1 MKRDENPMESSSQA
15 SEIPDSEDP
24 SRRRVRS
31 EVYDREFF
39 LSPLL
44 EGYDE
49 FQRGALSTVKA
60 RQIDMLEIFPGCRLL
75 EVGFG
80 RGEFLMHCARAGA
93 QVAGVDYADAAV
105 EIGRQTLA
113 GVPGVDLRRADAR
126 HLPHAEG
133 TFDRAYS
140 GDTIE
145 HMCRADAIEML
156 AEMYRVLRPGG
167 FLLVKTTPNTIFVR
181 WVYPLAKLVL
191 RRIDAQGVA
200 LLERQL
206 QVMRE
211 VHVDEYNPFN
221 LRSAA
226 REAGLVA
233 PLVWV
238 DADIFRSGGH
248 KYSDKFKSSLLLRLV
263 GRVGRMWPFPTLLG
277 NDLYLKCVK
286 PGGPG
291 PS

>member
-1 MKRDENPMESSSQA
+1 MKRDETLIERATQPSDV
-15 SEIPDSEDP
+15 PDSDDA
-24 SRRRVRS
+24 SRRRVPA

-60 RQIDMLEIFPGCRLL
+60 RQLDMLELSPGCRIL

-80 RGEFLMHCARAGA
+80 RGEFLLHCARAGA
-93 QVAGVDYADAAV
+93 QVAGVDYADAAI
-105 EIGRQTLA
+105 EIGRETLA
-113 GVPGVDLRRADAR
+113 GVPGADLRRADAR
-126 HLPHAEG
+126 HLPYHTG

-156 AEMYRVLRPGG
+156 AEMFRVLRPGG

-181 WVYPLAKLVL
+181 WIYPWAKLLL
-191 RRIDAQGVA
+191 RLIDPKGVA
-200 LLERQL
+200 IMERQL
-206 QVMRE
+206 QLMRE
-211 VHVDEYNPFN
+211 VHIDEYNPFN
-221 LRSAA
+221 LKSAA
-226 REAGLVA
+226 REAGLAA
-233 PLVWV
+233 PHVWV
-238 DADIFRSGGH
+238 DADIFRSGDH
-248 KYSDKFKSSLLLRLV
+248 KYSEEFKSNPLLRLV
-263 GRVGRMWPFPTLLG
+263 GAVGRMWPFPILLG

-286 PGGPG
+286 PKA
-291 PS
+291 SV

>member
-1 MKRDENPMESSSQA
+1 MKRDETLTERSVSDA
-15 SEIPDSEDP
+15 DDA
-24 SRRRVRS
+24 SRRRVPA
-31 EVYDREFF
+31 EVYDRDFF

-60 RQIDMLEIFPGCRLL
+60 RQLDMLELFPGCRIL

-80 RGEFLMHCARAGA
+80 RGEFLLHCARAGA

-105 EIGRQTLA
+105 EIGRETLA
-113 GVPGVDLRRADAR
+113 GVPGADVRRADAR
-126 HLPHAEG
+126 HLPYHTG

-156 AEMYRVLRPGG
+156 GEMFRVLRPGG
-167 FLLVKTTPNTIFVR
+167 FLLVKTTPNTIFVH
-181 WVYPLAKLVL
+181 WIYPWAKRLL
-191 RRIDAQGVA
+191 GLIDPKSVA
-200 LLERQL
+200 IMERQL
-206 QVMRE
+206 QLMRE
-211 VHVDEYNPFN
+211 VHIDEYNPYS
-221 LRSAA
+221 LKSAA
-226 REAGLVA
+226 KEAGLVA
-233 PLVWV
+233 PHVWV

-248 KYSDKFKSSLLLRLV
+248 KYSEKFNSHPLLRLV
-263 GRVGRMWPFPTLLG
+263 GAVGRMWPFPILLG

-286 PGGPG
+286 PKA
-291 PS
+291 SV